1 MLAIEFHELLNG
13 ELIGRQLFEN
23 GIVVGYKM
31 NTVKFLPPLTIKD
44 SDIDRL
50 ISKLDEFCNEF
61 E

>member
-31 NTVKFLPPLTIKD
+31 NTVRFLPPLTIKD
-44 SDIDRL
+44 LDVDRL